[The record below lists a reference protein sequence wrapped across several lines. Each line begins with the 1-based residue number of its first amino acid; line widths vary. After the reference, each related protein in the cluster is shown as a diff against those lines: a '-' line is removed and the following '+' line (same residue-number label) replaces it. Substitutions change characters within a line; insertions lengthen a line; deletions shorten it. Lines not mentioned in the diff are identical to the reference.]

1 MKINGNKPYDGVE
14 VTLSTTT
21 KVGNVKNDQAKSAGV
36 KKQSED
42 VIEISKDSKKIAEL
56 ANAIKNMPEIRAQK
70 VEELKKVIESGNY
83 TVDPR
88 KLAEK
93 IISEL

>member
-1 MKINGNKPYDGVE
+1 MKINGNKPYEGVE
-14 VTLSTTT
+14 VTLSTA
-21 KVGNVKNDQAKSAGV
+21 KVGNVKNDHSQSVNV
-36 KKQSED
+36 KKQTED
-42 VIEISKDSKKIAEL
+42 VIDISKDSKKIAEI
-56 ANAIKNMPEIRAQK
+56 ASAIKNMPDIRAQK
-70 VEELKKVIESGNY
+70 VEELRKLIESGNY

>member
-14 VTLSTTT
+14 VTLSTT
-21 KVGNVKNDQAKSAGV
+21 KIGNVKNYQSKPGSI

-42 VIEISKDSKKIAEL
+42 VIEISKDSRKIAEI

>member
-1 MKINGNKPYDGVE
+1 MKINNKPFDGIE
-14 VTLSTTT
+14 VTLSTS
-21 KVGNVKNDQAKSAGV
+21 KVNNVRNQVESKSIE
-36 KKQSED
+36 KKQSDD
-42 VIEISKDSKKIAEL
+42 VIEISKDSRKIAEL
-56 ANAIKNMPEIRAQK
+56 ANTIKNMPEIRTQK
-70 VEELKKVIESGNY
+70 IEELKKVIEAGNY

>member
-1 MKINGNKPYDGVE
+1 MKINNNKPFDGVE
-14 VTLSTTT
+14 VTLSTS
-21 KVGNVKNDQAKSAGV
+21 KVGNVKNGQNKLTGV
-36 KKQSED
+36 KKQTED
-42 VIEISKDSKKIAEL
+42 VIEISKDSRKIADI

>member
-14 VTLSTTT
+14 VTLSTT
-21 KVGNVKNDQAKSAGV
+21 KIGNVKNDQSKAGSI

-42 VIEISKDSKKIAEL
+42 VIEISKDSRKIAEI